1 MSLRRLPKRVHSRRR
16 PWTVR
21 DSSSTRCRP
30 SEISA
35 PIEVVNQEFLN
46 AFSTIPA
53 PSRANWEHIHRL
65 PYLAASCHAHES
77 ASGIDSRCSLM
88 ASTCFILIANISS
101 STVMHRISDLAA
113 ATLHMIS
120 TLSQPWIVCCMA
132 ISRASYQGGFTS
144 LQSRTLRAI

>member
-1 MSLRRLPKRVHSRRR
+1 MSLRRLPKRVHNRRR

-30 SEISA
+30 SGISA
-35 PIEVVNQEFLN
+35 LFEVANHRVPQCLLN
-46 AFSTIPA
+46 IPA
-53 PSRANWEHIHRL
+53 PSRANWEPIHQL

-113 ATLHMIS
+113 AILHMIS
-120 TLSQPWIVCCMA
+120 TLSQPWIVCCMV